1 LLDSLLQERS
11 EMADPNLSRPSQQS
25 VGGRVLDAEGPFRD
39 VRQRV
44 YPGLFND
51 TDRAWR
57 AKFLGAQQLSKREKA
72 MHFFYLY
79 DNPDFRKA
87 RLNPLRRLWQ
97 APGEAFER
105 ALRPA
110 MGLRMAALAKFATG
124 KSLWAI
130 GTLWAVTYYAYYNS
144 GDWSKHGG
152 WRVHESKPPTM
163 PDNPSYP
170 KKDPRWEKA
179 FDDHND
185 LGFKVGGAALMPST
199 ILNPH
204 VTAELPAREYRN

>member
-1 LLDSLLQERS
+1 LFFFR
-11 EMADPNLSRPSQQS
+11 
-25 VGGRVLDAEGPFRD
+25 RVLDAEGPFRD

-57 AKFLGAQQLSKREKA
+57 SKFLEAQHLSKREKA
-72 MHFFYLY
+72 FHMFYLY

-110 MGLRMAALAKFATG
+110 VGLKHANTVKFLVGKALWGMGAA
-124 KSLWAI
+124 WAI
-130 GTLWAVTYYAYYNS
+130 TYYAYYNS
-144 GDWSKHGG
+144 GSWAHHGG
-152 WRVHESKPPTM
+152 WKVHTSKPPTM
-163 PDNPSYP
+163 PDNANYP

-179 FDDHND
+179 ADDHND
-185 LGFKVGGAALMPST
+185 LGFKVGGAALMPS
-199 ILNPH
+199 IVLNPH
-204 VTAELPAREYRN
+204 APAEVAAREWRN

>member
-1 LLDSLLQERS
+1 MGVSQTKPHTAYGQRS
-11 EMADPNLSRPSQQS
+11 DMADPNLSRPSQQCI
-25 VGGRVLDAEGPFRD
+25 GGRVLDAEGPFRD

-57 AKFLGAQQLSKREKA
+57 SKFLEAQHLSKREKA
-72 MHFFYLY
+72 FHMFYLY

-110 MGLRMAALAKFATG
+110 VGLKHVNTVKFLVGKALWGIGAA
-124 KSLWAI
+124 WAI
-130 GTLWAVTYYAYYNS
+130 TYYAYYNS
-144 GDWSKHGG
+144 GSWAHHGG
-152 WRVHESKPPTM
+152 WKVHTSKPPTIL
-163 PDNPSYP
+163 
-170 KKDPRWEKA
+170 KRTHA
-179 FDDHND
+179 
-185 LGFKVGGAALMPST
+185 GRRQLMITMTWASRLEEQP
-199 ILNPH
+199 
-204 VTAELPAREYRN
+204 

>member
-1 LLDSLLQERS
+1 MGLDSLMRERS
-11 EMADPNLSRPSQQS
+11 EMADPNLTRPSQQC

-57 AKFLGAQQLSKREKA
+57 AKFLQGQQLSKREKA
-72 MHFFYLY
+72 MHMFYLY
-79 DNPDFRKA
+79 DNPDYRKA

-110 MGLRMAALAKFATG
+110 LGLKHANTVKFMAGKALWG
-124 KSLWAI
+124 I
-130 GTLWAVTYYAYYNS
+130 GAVWAVTYYAYFNS
-144 GDWSKHGG
+144 GNWSKHGG
-152 WRVHESKPPTM
+152 W
-163 PDNPSYP
+163 
-170 KKDPRWEKA
+170 EKQY
-179 FDDHND
+179 DDHND
-185 LGFKVGGAALMPST
+185 LGFKAGGAALMPST

-204 VTAELPAREYRN
+204 VTPE